1 MATSSDKIVTYAR
14 SLGSSG
20 DMHMQTHHPAPLFPL
35 ADDFFSGWIVDAI
48 AAEVGY
54 VDGATLRTLLRER
67 LGRGVCDL
75 RADLR

>member
-1 MATSSDKIVTYAR
+1 MFLSRFHQDT
-14 SLGSSG
+14 
-20 DMHMQTHHPAPLFPL
+20 FE
-35 ADDFFSGWIVDAI
+35 AI

-54 VDGATLRTLLRER
+54 SDGHTLRMLLRER